1 MANKRV
7 DYWIKTLTF
16 SEDVINEW
24 GERYPDQIQKV
35 NDYKNVIEDIYNH
48 NKQGVIG
55 QSVGDKI
62 REAVE
67 NAPKGSDDWR
77 VEQDICDDYFA
88 VEPSC

>member
-7 DYWIKTLTF
+7 DYWIETLTF
-16 SEDVINEW
+16 FEDVIDEW

-55 QSVGDKI
+55 ESVGDKI
-62 REAVE
+62 RRMTE
-67 NAPKGSDDWR
+67 NAKPVQDWR
-77 VEQDICDDYFA
+77 VEEDICDDYFA
-88 VEPSC
+88 TEPSC

>member
-7 DYWIKTLTF
+7 DYWIETLTF
-16 SEDVINEW
+16 FEDVIDEW

-35 NDYKNVIEDIYNH
+35 NAYKNVIEDIYNH

-67 NAPKGSDDWR
+67 NAPKSSDDWR